1 MLKNGKIAAALVTGA
16 LAAGL
21 LGSAPAIAMA
31 DDPAAEVQS
40 AEQNEAQ
47 SAEQSA
53 EQNEAQTAE
62 QSAEQNEAQSAEQNE
77 SQGQLA
83 HRYVHG
89 KVVAH
94 SGVRIRARATTYSQ
108 VLGGYHGGA
117 IIKLSCKVK
126 GQWVDGNK
134 IWYKLADRKGY
145 VTARYV
151 KNLKPVNYCR

>member
-21 LGSAPAIAMA
+21 MGSAPAIAME
-31 DDPAAEVQS
+31 DDPAAEVQA
-40 AEQNEAQ
+40 AEQTEAQ
-47 SAEQSA
+47 EEVQTEQS
-53 EQNEAQTAE
+53 
-62 QSAEQNEAQSAEQNE
+62 
-77 SQGQLA
+77 QLA

-89 KVVAH
+89 KVVAR
-94 SGVRIRARATTYSQ
+94 SGVRIRAKATTYSQ
-108 VLGGYHGGA
+108 VLGGYHSGA
-117 IIKLSCKVK
+117 LVKLSCKVK